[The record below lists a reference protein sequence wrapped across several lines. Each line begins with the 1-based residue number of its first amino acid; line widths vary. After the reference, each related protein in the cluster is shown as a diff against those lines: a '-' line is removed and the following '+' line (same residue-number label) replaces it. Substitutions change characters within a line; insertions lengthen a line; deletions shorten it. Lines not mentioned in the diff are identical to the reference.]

1 MNLKTWHHWKLM
13 IRTIEKRKEV
23 LKELKQILN
32 SRLIDFSSP
41 IFANINWVDP
51 KNWNISTL
59 I

>member
-1 MNLKTWHHWKLM
+1 M
-13 IRTIEKRKEV
+13 IRTIENRKEV

-32 SRLIDFSSP
+32 SRFIDFSSP

-51 KNWNISTL
+51 KNWNISIL